1 MTDDDMSEAV
11 RQAKEYSAWQQ
22 QEYQLR
28 AREQEQEHNADLA
41 SFAAFIDDLDND
53 QLDYIDKLISN
64 VGGTANAYLYKG
76 ILVGCRLFRRGLM
89 VDGRTY
95 EEALG
100 LDTGQNLHEGETKI
114 KTVTQLVD
122 EVMSGGI
129 APLTAD
135 TELEK
140 IKAEQSAELKKVQA
154 EAERSAEI
162 LQLGLERTPDS
173 DEGVRCH
180 KCKMP
185 YGTLK
190 DAIETINRKGGCSN
204 CIMKEKWG

>member
-1 MTDDDMSEAV
+1 M
-11 RQAKEYSAWQQ
+11 
-22 QEYQLR
+22 R

-53 QLDYIDKLISN
+53 QLDYIEKLISN

-100 LDTGQNLHEGETKI
+100 LDTGQNPVKGETKI
-114 KTVTQLVD
+114 KAVSQLVD

-129 APLTAD
+129 GPLTAD
-135 TELEK
+135 TELER
-140 IKAEQSAELKKVQA
+140 IQDEVDQSIAM
-154 EAERSAEI
+154 
-162 LQLGLERTPDS
+162 GNYDLERTPDS
-173 DEGVRCH
+173 DEGVQCR

-185 YGTLK
+185 YGALK

>member
-11 RQAKEYSAWQQ
+11 RQAKEYTAWQQ
-22 QEYQLR
+22 EEYQLR

-53 QLDYIDKLISN
+53 QLDYIEKLISN

-100 LDTGQNLHEGETKI
+100 LDTGPNRDEGEAKI
-114 KTVTQLVD
+114 KTVPQLVD

-140 IKAEQSAELKKVQA
+140 VQDEIDQSIAM
-154 EAERSAEI
+154 
-162 LQLGLERTPDS
+162 GNYNLERTSDS
-173 DEGVRCH
+173 DEGVQCR

>member
-11 RQAKEYSAWQQ
+11 RQAKEYTAWQQ
-22 QEYQLR
+22 EEYQLR

-53 QLDYIDKLISN
+53 QLDYIEKLISN

-100 LDTGQNLHEGETKI
+100 LDTGPSVDEGEAKI
-114 KTVTQLVD
+114 KTVPQLVD

-129 APLTAD
+129 GPLTAD

-140 IKAEQSAELKKVQA
+140 VRAEVMQSAEMLH
-154 EAERSAEI
+154 
-162 LQLGLERTPDS
+162 LGLERTPDS
-173 DEGVRCH
+173 DEGVQCH